1 MPSPSTSLHNTA
13 QTEMVCAQESK
24 RELIDT
30 GAFRAVLTPG
40 RRDRSLYCLQLVK
53 AVDPTPRGGKVWRAQ
68 YTWPFPK
75 DGLTTWEVQDTISA
89 YDEKARRR
97 YERKRRKMDERSAYR
112 EKRRREH
119 EDPAAGADVEIEHTG
134 DRTLC
139 RLKE

>member
-1 MPSPSTSLHNTA
+1 MPC
-13 QTEMVCAQESK
+13 VQESK
-24 RELIDT
+24 REPIDT
-30 GAFRAVLTPG
+30 GAFRAALVPG
-40 RRDRSLYCLQLVK
+40 RQDRSLYRLELVRV
-53 AVDPTPRGGKVWRAQ
+53 VDPTPRGGKVWRAQ
-68 YTWPFPK
+68 YTWPFPME
-75 DGLTTWEVQDTISA
+75 GLTTWEVQDAVST